1 MTSPRGERF
10 GRYEIRTALGAGGMG
25 EVYLAQ
31 DTILERVVALKVLRA
46 EVATDS
52 ERMRRFTLE
61 AKAAAALNHPHIA
74 HIYEIGQDHET
85 SFIAMEFVD
94 GVTLREKIHQQETEL
109 KRLLTWLAQVA
120 EGLAK
125 AHAAGIVHR
134 DLKPDNIMISQD
146 GYAKILDFGLVKLLE
161 THPFLNPDLE
171 ASGEAA
177 TAIMPQQHSAPGLVM
192 GTVGYMSPEQA
203 QGKNS
208 KIDHRSDIFSFGCIL
223 YEAATRHRPFESD
236 TIIDSL
242 HKLIHAQA
250 PPIKDYNPVP
260 PLELQRIVRK
270 CLAKDPDERYQTIK
284 DTALDLKEVVH
295 EIESEAALEQ
305 TVVPSAPQGAVSG
318 ADMSNRA
325 HSAEGP
331 SASISTVETGRAT
344 TSSAEYVFGELKRH
358 KWGVGLVLAVLLVIA
373 AGAMVLRSRRAA
385 AMTEKDTILLA
396 DLVNT
401 TGDGIF
407 DGTLKQALAVQLG
420 QSPFLNIFPEQGVRD
435 TLQLMNRSPDER
447 VTRDVAREICERR
460 GLKAMLTGS
469 IANLGSHYVIT
480 LEALNGRTG
489 ETIAREQSEADSKEQ
504 VLRTL
509 GQAATMLREKL
520 GESLGSIQKFN
531 APIEEA
537 TTSSLE
543 ALKAYSQG
551 RENTGRGDDNRS
563 AQFYKHAIELDP
575 NFASAYVALAVY
587 FYNSGRPRLAAEHAQ
602 KAFDLRERVSE
613 REKLRVSAFYY
624 TLVTGELDKAEEV
637 LALATQTYPRDST
650 MHINLGNTY
659 LLTGQFDKAIN
670 ASREAIRLDPNQV
683 ASQANL
689 AQAFMALNRFP
700 EAREVLER
708 ALERKLVTTEFYT
721 GLYQIAFINQDTQA
735 MKRQLDWMN
744 DQPDKYV
751 GLDWQ
756 TQSASFGGQLQR
768 AREFSRSAV
777 DLAISSDVKEVAARY
792 AAEGALRNA
801 TFGKCQQT
809 KAEAARALA
818 IERNAV
824 SMTRSALALALCGE
838 STQTQQI
845 IDDLSKRYPKDTLLN
860 ALWLPIIRAVQEL
873 NRNNLGQA
881 GELLETTK
889 RYEAVGEFWPN
900 YLRGLTYL
908 RQHMG
913 TEAAGEFQKILDHRG
928 QAPMSSLYPLSR
940 LGLGRAMRLAGDRAA
955 SQKAYQDFLAVWKD
969 ADGDLPVYQEAK
981 REYEGLR

>member
-1 MTSPRGERF
+1 
-10 GRYEIRTALGAGGMG
+10 MG

-31 DTILERVVALKVLRA
+31 DTVLERVVALKVLRP
-46 EVATDS
+46 EVATDA

-74 HIYEIGQDHET
+74 HIYEIGQDRET
-85 SFIAMEFVD
+85 SFIAMEFVE
-94 GVTLREKIHQQETEL
+94 GETLREKIHKQETDL
-109 KRLLTWLAQVA
+109 KRLLAWLTQVA

-125 AHAAGIVHR
+125 AHSAGIVHR
-134 DLKPDNIMISQD
+134 DLKPDNIMISRD

-161 THPFLNPDLE
+161 THQFLNSNLE

-223 YEAATRHRPFESD
+223 YEAATKHRPFESD
-236 TIIDSL
+236 TVIDSL
-242 HKLIHAQA
+242 HRLIHAQA
-250 PPIKDYNPVP
+250 PAIRDFNPGAP
-260 PLELQRIVRK
+260 PGLQRIVRK
-270 CLAKDPDERYQTIK
+270 CLAKDPEERYQTIK
-284 DTALDLKEVVH
+284 DTVLDLKELVR
-295 EIESEAALEQ
+295 ELESEDALEQ
-305 TVVPSAPQGAVSG
+305 TVVPPAPQGTVSG
-318 ADMSNRA
+318 AGNRRRA
-325 HSAEGP
+325 LSAADP
-331 SASISTVETGRAT
+331 PAPISTAEAGRAT
-344 TSSAEYVFGELKRH
+344 TSSAEYIVGELKRH
-358 KWGVGLVLAVLLVIA
+358 KRGVGLMLAVLLVVV
-373 AGAMVLRSRRAA
+373 AGAMVLRFRRAPA
-385 AMTEKDTILLA
+385 LTEKDTILLA
-396 DLVNT
+396 DFVNT

-469 IANLGSHYVIT
+469 ISNLGSHYVIT

-489 ETIAREQSEADSKEQ
+489 ETIAREQSEAESKEQ
-504 VLRTL
+504 VIRTL
-509 GQAATMLREKL
+509 GQAATKLREKL
-520 GESLGSIQKFN
+520 GESLGSIQKFD

-551 RENTGRGDDNRS
+551 RENTARGGDYNS
-563 AQFYKHAIELDP
+563 AQFYKRAIELDP
-575 NFASAYVALAVY
+575 NFASAYVALAVF
-587 FYNSGRPRLAAEHAQ
+587 FYNGGQPGIAAEHAQ

-613 REKLRVSAFYY
+613 HEKLRVSAFYY
-624 TLVTGELDKAEEV
+624 TLVTGELDKAGEV

-659 LLTGQFDKAIN
+659 LITGQFDKAID

-683 ASQANL
+683 ASQVNL
-689 AQAFMALNRFP
+689 GQAFIGLNRFP
-700 EAREVLER
+700 EAREVFER
-708 ALERKLVTTEFYT
+708 ALERKLDTTDFHI
-721 GLYQIAFINQDTQA
+721 GLYQIAFINHHTQA
-735 MKRQLDWMN
+735 MKRQIDLMN
-744 DQPDKYV
+744 NRPERYV

-768 AREFSRSAV
+768 AREFSRNAI
-777 DLAISSDVKEVAARY
+777 DLAVNSNVKEVAARY
-792 AAEGALRNA
+792 TAEGALRNA

-809 KAEAARALA
+809 KAEAAHALA
-818 IERNAV
+818 IERNTV

-838 STQTQQI
+838 SAQTQQI
-845 IDDLSKRYPKDTLLN
+845 IDDLSKRYPKDTLVN
-860 ALWLPIIRAVQEL
+860 ALWIPCIRAVLEL

-908 RQHMG
+908 RQHAG

-928 QAPMSSLYPLSR
+928 RAPLSYLYPLSR
-940 LGLGRAMRLAGDRAA
+940 LGLGRAMGLAGDKLA
-955 SQKAYQDFLAVWKD
+955 SQKAYQDFLAGWKD
-969 ADGDLPVYQEAK
+969 ADGDLPVYQEARK
-981 REYEGLR
+981 EYEGVR